1 MTRMAM
7 QLRRGVFAAGV
18 ALSLGFGAGQAF
30 AKPAPVVDDVPK
42 CEDWCDRF
50 CRLIGAHSGTCSESG
65 GCACAL

>member
-1 MTRMAM
+1 MKRMAM
-7 QLRRGVFAAGV
+7 QLRHGAFAAGM

-30 AKPAPVVDDVPK
+30 AEPAPVVDDTPK